1 MIIPPNY
8 RKAKLPKCL
17 NCVSYMGIY
26 HGYLSHDKCEIFG
39 VLVCSQSVCDEYRE
53 KIEQET
59 PIEIKEWMHVEGE
72 DK

>member
-1 MIIPPNY
+1 MNIPPNY

-17 NCVSYMGIY
+17 NCISYMGIY
-26 HGYLSHDKCEIFG
+26 HGYLSHDKCEIFSA
-39 VLVCSQSVCDEYRE
+39 LVSAESICDRYSE
-53 KIEQET
+53 KIENCE